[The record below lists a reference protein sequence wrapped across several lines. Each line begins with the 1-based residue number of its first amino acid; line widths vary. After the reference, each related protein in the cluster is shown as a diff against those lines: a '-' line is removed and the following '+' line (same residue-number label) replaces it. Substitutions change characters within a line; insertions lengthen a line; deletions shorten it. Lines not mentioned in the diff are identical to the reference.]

1 MVASVAPAA
10 SAIMTGAAQTS
21 LKGEDLWKTHMQA
34 IGGDMVSFAIVADG
48 HGGVSAAQLCSE
60 RIVPYIIEEAHGDAS
75 ASSLRKAGGAAFE
88 RVHKEVR
95 AAGATDGVFPGTTLT
110 VCMINVARNELTTL
124 HVGDSEAILVPHERE
139 DALPQ
144 RLTAEHRLQDSR
156 PEQKRVVNLGGK
168 VGRLQ
173 HPETKLPAGP
183 LRVFPGG
190 LACARGIGDADAGDV
205 VSAVP
210 ACSTVPLKGFA
221 RGWDCIVGSDGIWDA
236 MQAASVVR
244 ICRGHPHTVTPQRL
258 AELLVE
264 QAIAKRHAFDNVRT
278 PRDDT
283 TCIVM
288 RCHGPL
294 SERGG
299 CANGKVCVRDC
310 ELPSLVAE
318 PVEFDAIFVEDSL
331 RPPPIDENETSTRRS
346 SDPTSPQ
353 TPATARVM
361 APESSLDIE
370 ELSRDTSTVSVE

>member
-1 MVASVAPAA
+1 M
-10 SAIMTGAAQTS
+10 
-21 LKGEDLWKTHMQA
+21 
-34 IGGDMVSFAIVADG
+34 
-48 HGGVSAAQLCSE
+48 
-60 RIVPYIIEEAHGDAS
+60 
-75 ASSLRKAGGAAFE
+75 
-88 RVHKEVR
+88 
-95 AAGATDGVFPGTTLT
+95 
-110 VCMINVARNELTTL
+110 
-124 HVGDSEAILVPHERE
+124 
-139 DALPQ
+139 
-144 RLTAEHRLQDSR
+144 
-156 PEQKRVVNLGGK
+156 
-168 VGRLQ
+168 
-173 HPETKLPAGP
+173 
-183 LRVFPGG
+183 
-190 LACARGIGDADAGDV
+190 
-205 VSAVP
+205 
-210 ACSTVPLKGFA
+210 
-221 RGWDCIVGSDGIWDA
+221 
-236 MQAASVVR
+236 
-244 ICRGHPHTVTPQRL
+244 
-258 AELLVE
+258 E

-331 RPPPIDENETSTRRS
+331 RPAPIDENETSTRRS